1 MAVFE
6 KFIERELTG
15 PVELCTA
22 DGQLNDEATGWSR
35 TPLHT
40 ANMSGRFPRKKR
52 WEYWCVTS
60 STHLFSATIAH
71 LDYAAQANVYVMDFE
86 RKRFHESTAIA
97 PLGRGCSIE
106 DHESTFESRSMQL
119 SFRQTGATTE
129 LQVARAKIGGTT
141 LDARFDIQHP
151 LAQESCNVVIPWSSK
166 QFVYTSK
173 QACLPAT
180 GEVGFGPASIEF
192 DAADSFAC
200 LDRVRGIWPYKTT
213 WQWGAASGVVNGR
226 TIGLNL
232 GGTWTD
238 GTSATENA
246 FTLNGRMT
254 KISEDLAWEFDN
266 RDYMQPWKVRTPISD
281 QVRLTFTPFYE
292 RVAKSNLL
300 IISSNVRQMFG
311 HFSGTVKTDD
321 DLTIAI
327 DGLLG
332 WVETH
337 KARW

>member
-22 DGQLNDEATGWSR
+22 DGQFNEEATGWSR

-40 ANMSGRFPRKKR
+40 ANLSRRYPRKKR

-71 LDYAAQANVYVMDFE
+71 LDYAAQAIVYVMDFE
-86 RKRFHESTAIA
+86 RKRFHEAVSIA
-97 PLGRGCSIE
+97 PLGRGCTVS

-119 SFRQTGATTE
+119 AFRQTGTTTE
-129 LQVARAKIGGTT
+129 LHIARAKIGGTT
-141 LDARFDIQHP
+141 LDARFEIHHP
-151 LAQESCNVVIPWSSK
+151 LEQESCNVVIPWSPK

-173 QACLPAT
+173 HACLPAQ
-180 GEVGFGPASIEF
+180 GEVGFGPASIDF
-192 DAADSFAC
+192 HVDDSFAC
-200 LDRVRGIWPYKTT
+200 LDRVRGIWPYKTA
-213 WQWGAASGVVNGR
+213 WQWGAGSGVEDGR
-226 TIGLNL
+226 TVGLNL

-246 FTLNGRMT
+246 FTVNGRLT
-254 KISEDLAWEFDN
+254 KVSEDLVWEYDK
-266 RDYMQPWKVRTPISD
+266 RDYMQPWTIRTPISS

-292 RVAKSNLL
+292 RVSKSNLL
-300 IISSNVRQMFG
+300 VVASNMHQMFG
-311 HFSGTVKTDD
+311 YFSGTVKTDD
-321 DLTIAI
+321 DVTVPIAR
-327 DGLLG
+327 LLG
-332 WVETH
+332 WVENH
-337 KARW
+337 RVRW